1 MLRPCVITAENRAGF
16 LPLLPVELTE
26 RQDSLLFLGLEE
38 DGLPCGLLAGAPA
51 GELFELN
58 SLYVAPAHRRRGGG
72 LRLLEVLI
80 SVLEDE
86 PELKKLRCAWRESA
100 ETEGAAPLFRA
111 AGFAILVEDGG
122 LAAEI
127 PLSPT
132 EDLGYLLAGMDEN

>member
-1 MLRPCVITAENRAGF
+1 MLRPCVVTAENRDGF
-16 LPLLPVELTE
+16 LRFLPAELTE
-26 RQDSLLFLGLEE
+26 QQESLLLLGLEE
-38 DGLPCGLLAGAPA
+38 DAVPCGLLAGVPA
-51 GELFELN
+51 GEVFELCT
-58 SLYVAPAHRRRGGG
+58 LYVAPEHRRRGGG
-72 LRLLEVLI
+72 LRLLEVLL

-86 PELKKLRCAWRESA
+86 PELKTLRCAWQ
-100 ETEGAAPLFRA
+100 ETADTAGAAPLFRA